1 MSQNLKI
8 RRSQKAWV
16 SPYSKSGWKYCR
28 KYVAKDML
36 FSNYHV
42 KFIFPMAL
50 AVEDSALGLILFCF
64 HSLSCFM
71 IPEKIL
77 VFKQI
82 ILFRKKKFGGEIE
95 RICRTSFRGFLD
107 PVNRPK
113 NSILNWVS
121 NLNAENKNFF
131 HYSKTHLSYFC
142 LQSLEKIR
150 FNLHRVGCLIS
161 QISPLFFRY

>member
-8 RRSQKAWV
+8 RRSPKAGYRHIQK
-16 SPYSKSGWKYCR
+16 
-28 KYVAKDML
+28 VAKNIVENMLQKML
-36 FSNYHV
+36 FSNCHV

-50 AVEDSALGLILFCF
+50 AVEDFALELILFCF

-107 PVNRPK
+107 PANGPK
-113 NSILNWVS
+113 WSF
-121 NLNAENKNFF
+121 K
-131 HYSKTHLSYFC
+131 SKC
-142 LQSLEKIR
+142 
-150 FNLHRVGCLIS
+150 
-161 QISPLFFRY
+161 

>member
-1 MSQNLKI
+1 
-8 RRSQKAWV
+8 
-16 SPYSKSGWKYCR
+16 
-28 KYVAKDML
+28 ML

-82 ILFRKKKFGGEIE
+82 ILFRKKNLVGKQRESAGPLSEDFWI
-95 RICRTSFRGFLD
+95 RQMD
-107 PVNRPK
+107 PNGVP
-113 NSILNWVS
+113 
-121 NLNAENKNFF
+121 NLNVENKNFF
-131 HYSKTHLSYFC
+131 HYLKTHLSYFC

-150 FNLHRVGCLIS
+150 FNLHRVVCLIR
-161 QISPLFFRY
+161 QISPLFFRYQSPSSL